1 MHRLLSKALKAI
13 PVPIRQSLG
22 PFWFAIRLL
31 KKRPRGYRNYL
42 LSMLSEKTHLKKSL
56 GNPVSITLEPIN
68 TCNLKCP
75 VCETGAGVLE
85 RKSQIMSYDDFV
97 RIMDKVGRGAN
108 HLMLY
113 YMGEPFLNKNVYK
126 MIRYARNM
134 GLYVTTCTNGDI
146 VEPEMLYGSGIN
158 HISFQI
164 GGITQE
170 VHQVYRRNSDLSK
183 VLKNLQSYLKII
195 NDRGRKENE
204 HEVELGL
211 IVMRQNE
218 NEIVDFL
225 RLGREL
231 KVKTTLISPCV
242 RTPEQGR
249 EFLPESEA
257 YWLYDR
263 EIFQN
268 HGQLVIKRVIPWNS
282 CPWLYYAITIQVD
295 GNVVPCCRD
304 PHGKYIMGN
313 LIAETLDEVW
323 NGPEF
328 REVRRLVSR
337 RGGYH
342 TLCHLCPGEGPPELK

>member
-1 MHRLLSKALKAI
+1 
-13 PVPIRQSLG
+13 
-22 PFWFAIRLL
+22 
-31 KKRPRGYRNYL
+31 
-42 LSMLSEKTHLKKSL
+42 
-56 GNPVSITLEPIN
+56 
-68 TCNLKCP
+68 
-75 VCETGAGVLE
+75 
-85 RKSQIMSYDDFV
+85 
-97 RIMDKVGRGAN
+97 
-108 HLMLY
+108 
-113 YMGEPFLNKNVYK
+113 

-146 VEPEMLYGSGIN
+146 VEPEALYDSGIN

-195 NDRGRKENE
+195 NDHGRKENE

-218 NEIVDFL
+218 NEIVNFL

-231 KVKTTLISPCV
+231 KVKATLISPCV

-249 EFLPESEA
+249 EFLPESET

-263 EIFQN
+263 EIFEN
-268 HGQLVIKRVIPWNS
+268 HGQLVVKRVIPWNS
-282 CPWLYYAITIQVD
+282 CPWLYYAITIQAD

-313 LIAETLDEVW
+313 LITETLDEVW

-328 REVRRLVSR
+328 RKVRRLVSR
-337 RGGYH
+337 RRGYY